1 MDKKRNVAID
11 LLRVIA
17 ATLIVLHHY
26 QQGVD
31 ITFEHIKFYG
41 GTFNFAYLVEL
52 FFLISGVMVYK
63 SVLDDHI
70 TFKEFMSRRTN
81 RIIPLLAISV
91 FVETILRYINDSII
105 NNVGFS
111 RDLLDIVINALGL
124 QSIGLIQT
132 ESINQPTWYLS
143 VLLLCYVWLFVCTK
157 VSERLKIDKCYMYLF
172 MMGIGI
178 VTNTYM
184 WNTLFLNR
192 YVSRGYFSFFAGVLL
207 ADYFERVRK
216 NRCELASLMLPV
228 IFLGLLKTKPHFLET
243 GDFYFYTLMLW
254 IPVLILVMR
263 WIPNPKRE
271 CRTLSFLG
279 KVSFGVYIWNEPMS
293 CVRNI
298 VAALFDIDL
307 CKISTVVW
315 FVVLS
320 WAMAILSYLL
330 IEKPFN
336 SWLKRKKSIERE
348 RNESI

>member
-1 MDKKRNVAID
+1 
-11 LLRVIA
+11 
-17 ATLIVLHHY
+17 
-26 QQGVD
+26 
-31 ITFEHIKFYG
+31 
-41 GTFNFAYLVEL
+41 
-52 FFLISGVMVYK
+52 
-63 SVLDDHI
+63 
-70 TFKEFMSRRTN
+70 MSRRTN

-336 SWLKRKKSIERE
+336 SWSKRKKSIERE

>member
-1 MDKKRNVAID
+1 
-11 LLRVIA
+11 
-17 ATLIVLHHY
+17 
-26 QQGVD
+26 
-31 ITFEHIKFYG
+31 
-41 GTFNFAYLVEL
+41 
-52 FFLISGVMVYK
+52 
-63 SVLDDHI
+63 
-70 TFKEFMSRRTN
+70 
-81 RIIPLLAISV
+81 
-91 FVETILRYINDSII
+91 
-105 NNVGFS
+105 
-111 RDLLDIVINALGL
+111 
-124 QSIGLIQT
+124 
-132 ESINQPTWYLS
+132 
-143 VLLLCYVWLFVCTK
+143 
-157 VSERLKIDKCYMYLF
+157 
-172 MMGIGI
+172 
-178 VTNTYM
+178 
-184 WNTLFLNR
+184 
-192 YVSRGYFSFFAGVLL
+192 
-207 ADYFERVRK
+207 
-216 NRCELASLMLPV
+216 
-228 IFLGLLKTKPHFLET
+228 
-243 GDFYFYTLMLW
+243 MLW